1 MKRME
6 EVILRGICN
15 RNGRAIESG
24 VGVNMFYQVLVQNQP
39 NNGYAASI
47 IGIPDCLAEGQTR
60 EEALANVKNALMEL
74 LARGEVVTIE
84 VESNEQKPV
93 NDPWLN
99 LIGRFEDDPTYD
111 DFLANIAEYRR
122 ELDREEA
129 ARDSL
134 HP

>member
-1 MKRME
+1 
-6 EVILRGICN
+6 
-15 RNGRAIESG
+15 
-24 VGVNMFYQVLVQNQP
+24 MFYQVLVQNQP